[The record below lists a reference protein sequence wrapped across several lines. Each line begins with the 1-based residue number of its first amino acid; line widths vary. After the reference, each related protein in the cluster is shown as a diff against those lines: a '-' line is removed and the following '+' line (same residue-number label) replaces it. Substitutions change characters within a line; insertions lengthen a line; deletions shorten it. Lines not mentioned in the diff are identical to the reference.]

1 MPQIT
6 GLFSWDIRS
15 LLTLFRARAESSARG
30 PQCVVYVYLLMY
42 THTHTHTHTHTR
54 TCARTHAYIY
64 VCMYVC
70 VRAYVCMYVC
80 VCTRALPIGPRM
92 ALGIRNVLLALRLS
106 AMGDG
111 RSLCSYGL
119 FPSHL
124 HTHTHSLTDT
134 QHTSIR
140 VVGPE
145 AQRHWERGQ
154 SLLFW
159 SGPPYK
165 KTHAHTYVC
174 VCVCVCVYVNTLRF
188 TS

>member
-124 HTHTHSLTDT
+124 HTHTLTHSLTLNIHQFASLVLRPSVIGNAGNPCSSGLAPRT
-134 QHTSIR
+134 KKHTR
-140 VVGPE
+140 
-145 AQRHWERGQ
+145 
-154 SLLFW
+154 
-159 SGPPYK
+159 
-165 KTHAHTYVC
+165 THTCVC
-174 VCVCVCVYVNTLRF
+174 VCVCVCT
-188 TS
+188 